1 MVAIQFKCTYNR
13 YRKLTV
19 WHSPDEL
26 ASPLVFAERYHV
38 SQGFH
43 HVGHVRNMISEIIR
57 EADELEHLLLS
68 RGLRKVKDLQSL
80 LWGERDACRGD
91 EVTDVFDLWETKLCF
106 LGVDSDILS
115 AKALEYSSDITE
127 ELRIG
132 FAVYEYIVD
141 VYLADFIS
149 KSIEGLVL
157 HPFSPIATHH

>member
-1 MVAIQFKCTYNR
+1 
-13 YRKLTV
+13 
-19 WHSPDEL
+19 
-26 ASPLVFAERYHV
+26 
-38 SQGFH
+38 
-43 HVGHVRNMISEIIR
+43 MISEVIR

-80 LWGERDACRGD
+80 LWGERGACRGD

-127 ELRIG
+127 ELRVG

-141 VYLADFIS
+141 VYVFRIS
-149 KSIEGLVL
+149 RRQGR
-157 HPFSPIATHH
+157 